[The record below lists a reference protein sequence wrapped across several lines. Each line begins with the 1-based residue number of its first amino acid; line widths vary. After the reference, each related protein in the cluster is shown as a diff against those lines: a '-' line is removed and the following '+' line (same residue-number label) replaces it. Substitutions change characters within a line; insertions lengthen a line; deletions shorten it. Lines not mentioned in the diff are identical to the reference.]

1 MKGNKAIKHKLKGNF
16 PFSNPISCNNT
27 VKSAQSLVQSDEES
41 QRSLWKFKS
50 SRMAC
55 SCGSSQN
62 PACTLALGQWN
73 NFKEI
78 QGILVSENLLQSC
91 VVSLAYL
98 QAGQLLVPI
107 QNGLLIWAFIC
118 KESSVQRQRN
128 CLLRGLTVE
137 QHISDLESEQQCSHL
152 LWMTLKCSVFQSHLD
167 ISGAQ
172 FSLTLMQK
180 EQLDLP
186 RIT

>member
-1 MKGNKAIKHKLKGNF
+1 MTHY
-16 PFSNPISCNNT
+16 
-27 VKSAQSLVQSDEES
+27 
-41 QRSLWKFKS
+41 
-50 SRMAC
+50 
-55 SCGSSQN
+55 CGSTQN

-73 NFKEI
+73 NFKETRHLSRNI
-78 QGILVSENLLQSC
+78 GFWGFAAVMCGIF
-91 VVSLAYL
+91 SLPAIYS

-107 QNGLLIWAFIC
+107 QNGLLILSIYLQREFCSKA
-118 KESSVQRQRN
+118 KKLSSQ
-128 CLLRGLTVE
+128 GLMVE
-137 QHISDLESEQQCSHL
+137 QHVSDLESEQQCSHL
-152 LWMTLKCSVFQSHLD
+152 LWMTLKGSVFQSHQD